1 MADSYIQLLTPTRDD
16 STVAKYLENKGEGL
30 HHVGYRVDDCAAALE
45 RVKAEGDRVIDEA
58 AAAREPGHDGG
69 VRPPQGGVRHADRA
83 GPGIGV
89 SERRLAGRCR
99 GSRQSAVPVAPD
111 RGAARAARPPCGS
124 RRCTPGPTPRSSAST
139 SGASSPPASASTCCS
154 TRARSSSST
163 CSPATAP
170 TGSASR
176 DTGPLT
182 DGVVTGW
189 GTVDGR
195 KVFVFCQDFTVF
207 GGALGEVFAEKIH
220 KVMDLAE
227 SVGAPMI
234 GLNDGAGAR
243 IQEGVVSLDAYGG
256 IFYRNVKA
264 SGVIPQISVILGPC
278 AGGAVY
284 SPALTDFVF
293 MVKGTSHMFI
303 TGPDVVK
310 TVTGEDVTQEE
321 LGGAMTHASKSGV
334 ATFVVRRRGA
344 VPRAGALPAVV
355 PAVEQPRGPAV
366 LRVRRRP
373 RPRAATASS
382 SSSPTSPNKPYDMKK
397 VIAEV
402 VDDGEFFEVNALWA
416 ENIVCG
422 FARIDGHVVGI
433 VGNQPQV
440 LAGTLDIDASE
451 KAARFV
457 RTCDAFNVPLVTFVD
472 VPGFLPGTDQEYGG
486 IIRHGAKLL
495 YAYCEAT
502 VPRVQ
507 IITRKAYG
515 GAYVVM
521 NSKSIGADLAFA
533 WPSAEIAVM
542 GAQGAVNLIFRK
554 EIETADDPEA
564 KRAELIEEYRSASP
578 TRTTRPSAATSTTS
592 STRARPARVLVPLA
606 GDAAHQAR
614 AAAVAQARERAALVS
629 DAGPAGAAV
638 DLARRDPRGD
648 RGDRSPPIA
657 ASLARRRGRA
667 TSAGPTRCTSGCTRR
682 GCAAR
687 RAGLQRGPVA
697 PVRPHRPPQPGLTR

>member
-1 MADSYIQLLTPTRDD
+1 MAVEESEIQEQAEAEALHGDEGAGVPAAPHPIVER
-16 STVAKYLENKGEGL
+16 LEQLNGL
-30 HHVGYRVDDCAAALE
+30 RENALHAGSAAAVE
-45 RVKAEGDRVIDEA
+45 RQHKRGKLT
-58 AAAREPGHDGG
+58 ARERLEKLLDPDSF
-69 VRPPQGGVRHADRA
+69 VELDMLARHRA
-83 GPGIGV
+83 YGFGI
-89 SERRLAGRCR
+89 EN
-99 GSRQSAVPVAPD
+99 
-111 RGAARAARPPCGS
+111 
-124 RRCTPGPTPRSSAST
+124 
-139 SGASSPPASASTCCS
+139 
-154 TRARSSSST
+154 TR
-163 CSPATAP
+163 
-170 TGSASR
+170 
-176 DTGPLT
+176 PLT

-189 GTVDGR
+189 GTIDGR
-195 KVFVFCQDFTVF
+195 KVFVFAQDFTVF

-256 IFYRNVKA
+256 IFFRNVKA
-264 SGVIPQISVILGPC
+264 SGVIPQISVIMGPC

-284 SPALTDFVF
+284 SPAMTDFIF

-334 ATFVVRRRGA
+334 CTFVADDEESCLEQVRYLLSFLPQNNLEDPPYYEPTDDPDRVCSEI
-344 VPRAGALPAVV
+344 VPLIPDAPNQPYDIKKV
-355 PAVEQPRGPAV
+355 VEQ
-366 LRVRRRP
+366 
-373 RPRAATASS
+373 
-382 SSSPTSPNKPYDMKK
+382 
-397 VIAEV
+397 V
-402 VDDGEFFEVNALWA
+402 VDDGDFFEVNQFWA
-416 ENIVCG
+416 MNIVCG

-495 YAYCEAT
+495 YAYCEST

-533 WPSAEIAVM
+533 WPSAEVAVM
-542 GAQGAVNLIFRK
+542 GPQGAVNIIFRK
-554 EIETADDPEA
+554 EIETAADPEA
-564 KRAELIEEYRSASP
+564 RRSELIEEYTERFANP
-578 TRTTRPSAATSTTS
+578 YSAAERGYVDDVIDPRD
-592 STRARPARVLVPLA
+592 TRRVLVQSLDMLRTKREQLPQRKHGNVPL
-606 GDAAHQAR
+606 
-614 AAAVAQARERAALVS
+614 
-629 DAGPAGAAV
+629 
-638 DLARRDPRGD
+638 
-648 RGDRSPPIA
+648 
-657 ASLARRRGRA
+657 
-667 TSAGPTRCTSGCTRR
+667 
-682 GCAAR
+682 
-687 RAGLQRGPVA
+687 
-697 PVRPHRPPQPGLTR
+697 

>member
-1 MADSYIQLLTPTRDD
+1 MTPHPIEER
-16 STVAKYLENKGEGL
+16 LEHL
-30 HHVGYRVDDCAAALE
+30 AALREEALHAGSPAAVE
-45 RVKAEGDRVIDEA
+45 RQHARGKLT
-58 AAAREPGHDGG
+58 ARERIEKLLDPDSF
-69 VRPPQGGVRHADRA
+69 VELDMLARHRA
-83 GPGIGV
+83 HGFGI
-89 SERRLAGRCR
+89 EE
-99 GSRQSAVPVAPD
+99 
-111 RGAARAARPPCGS
+111 
-124 RRCTPGPTPRSSAST
+124 
-139 SGASSPPASASTCCS
+139 
-154 TRARSSSST
+154 TR
-163 CSPATAP
+163 
-170 TGSASR
+170 
-176 DTGPLT
+176 PLT

-189 GTVDGR
+189 GMVDGR
-195 KVFVFCQDFTVF
+195 KVFVFSQDFTVF

-284 SPALTDFVF
+284 SPAMTDFIF

-334 ATFVVRRRGA
+334 CQFVAEDEESCIEQVRYLLSFLPQNNLEDPPYYEPTDDPARRCEDI
-344 VPRAGALPAVV
+344 VSLIPD
-355 PAVEQPRGPAV
+355 
-366 LRVRRRP
+366 
-373 RPRAATASS
+373 
-382 SSSPTSPNKPYDMKK
+382 SPNQPYDIKA
-397 VIAEV
+397 VIGQV
-402 VDDGEFFEVNALWA
+402 VDDGDFFEVNQFWA
-416 ENIVCG
+416 MNIVCG
-422 FARIDGHVVGI
+422 YARIDGHVVGV
-433 VGNQPQV
+433 VGNQPAV
-440 LAGTLDIDASE
+440 LAGTLDIDAAE

-495 YAYCEAT
+495 YAYCEST

-507 IITRKAYG
+507 VITRKAYG

-542 GAQGAVNLIFRK
+542 DANGAANIIFRR
-554 EIETADDPEA
+554 EIDEASDPVA
-564 KRAELIEEYRSASP
+564 RKAELVEEYAERFANP
-578 TRTTRPSAATSTTS
+578 YQAA
-592 STRARPARVLVPLA
+592 
-606 GDAAHQAR
+606 
-614 AAAVAQARERAALVS
+614 ER
-629 DAGPAGAAV
+629 GYV
-638 DLARRDPRGD
+638 DDVIDPRD
-648 RGDRSPPIA
+648 TRKMLIK
-657 ASLARRRGRA
+657 SLGVLRTKKEQLPSRKHGN
-667 TSAGPTRCTSGCTRR
+667 GP
-682 GCAAR
+682 
-687 RAGLQRGPVA
+687 L
-697 PVRPHRPPQPGLTR
+697 